1 MRDRV
6 IRRLRVLL
14 PDADPAQL
22 EVCAD
27 MAAEDFA
34 AICGRDDV
42 PETAVGVVSQ
52 MAEIRYTRIGA
63 AGLSAQSFSGASET
77 FAADYPESLKRAMYR
92 HRRLRSK

>member
-1 MRDRV
+1 MRDRLLQ
-6 IRRLRVLL
+6 RLRVLL

-42 PETAVGVVSQ
+42 PDAACGVITQ

-63 AGLSAQSFSGASET
+63 AGLSAQSFSGSSESY
-77 FAADYPESLKRAMYR
+77 AADYPEPLKRAIHRY
-92 HRRLRSK
+92 RRLRTK